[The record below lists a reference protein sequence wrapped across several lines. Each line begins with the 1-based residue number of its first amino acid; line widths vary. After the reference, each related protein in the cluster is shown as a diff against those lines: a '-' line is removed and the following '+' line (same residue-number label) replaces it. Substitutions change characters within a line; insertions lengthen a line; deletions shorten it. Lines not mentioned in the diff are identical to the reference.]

1 MHTITTCVSRYF
13 TSMSGLYLDS
23 NTDIAAKEPEPK
35 IQQNHVTGICGLN
48 ASTGM

>member
-1 MHTITTCVSRYF
+1 MYVFYIIVLHTITTSVSIDF

-35 IQQNHVTGICGLN
+35 I
-48 ASTGM
+48 